1 MSMFTMRSWKPFDSE
16 LNSSC
21 WVEVYSLAATTKSK
35 KQTASSHPA
44 FPLSSHLLFPNSFVM
59 CISLWAHSRLANSCL
74 TNQCS
79 GQMESTLK
87 PSFKRNECL
96 SLAWWEHI
104 QNIPWGESQRL
115 LGHLSV
121 GSHTVLNLFQGGR
134 WERCSGPSVKLASQI
149 WCWSVLWKLFHPII
163 FQKNMWF
170 CSGLFPRSPPGWL
183 HISQSHF
190 GCTKGELT
198 SWRCL
203 LLSPLKRKLV
213 LQ

>member
-1 MSMFTMRSWKPFDSE
+1 MSVFTIRSWKPFDSE

-79 GQMESTLK
+79 GQRESTLK

-104 QNIPWGESQRL
+104 QNIP
-115 LGHLSV
+115 LGRITEVAGASVNGITHRFSPFPGREVRAMFWPLSETCITNMV
-121 GSHTVLNLFQGGR
+121 LVCSVETISSH
-134 WERCSGPSVKLASQI
+134 
-149 WCWSVLWKLFHPII
+149 
-163 FQKNMWF
+163 
-170 CSGLFPRSPPGWL
+170 
-183 HISQSHF
+183 HIPEKHV
-190 GCTKGELT
+190 
-198 SWRCL
+198 
-203 LLSPLKRKLV
+203 V
-213 LQ
+213 LQWAFS